1 MATKVIFCLVAG
13 HHLSKSY
20 HRVDRVTTPDYFQF
34 SFSVG
39 MKYSIV
45 DLVVVKDHR
54 TERLA
59 RVFDRNRGENHQTK
73 SSATVVARLSLGDM
87 VRVTVTEKYSTVRFP
102 KKASEVIGEDKHITY
117 FTGICLS
124 YI

>member
-1 MATKVIFCLVAG
+1 
-13 HHLSKSY
+13 
-20 HRVDRVTTPDYFQF
+20 
-34 SFSVG
+34 

-59 RVFDRNRGENHQTK
+59 RGFDRNRGENHQTK
-73 SSATVVARLSLGDM
+73 TSAPVVVRLSLGDM
-87 VRVTVTEKYSTVRFP
+87 VKVTVTKKYSTVSNP
-102 KKASEVIGEDKHITY
+102 KESSPWSLVSAVIGEDKHITY

-124 YI
+124 

>member
-1 MATKVIFCLVAG
+1 MKN
-13 HHLSKSY
+13 
-20 HRVDRVTTPDYFQF
+20 
-34 SFSVG
+34 SV
-39 MKYSIV
+39 V
-45 DLVVVKDHR
+45 DLVMVKDHR

-73 SSATVVARLSLGDM
+73 TSAPVVVRLGFGDM

-102 KKASEVIGEDKHITY
+102 KKASEVIGEDRHITY

-124 YI
+124 